1 MAQFSLYAKIA
12 SVIFGVAD
20 LQTVLPIAKE
30 YEPFLTRRSIGY
42 RLKKL
47 SAILSREINLEL
59 EPFDLTRN
67 HWTILGCLWQ
77 QNGVSV
83 SEISQQAQ
91 QIGGTI
97 TGVLDRMEK
106 RKLLKRKRDRKDKRI
121 WRVHLSDE
129 GVALLDVLPPVVK
142 RLWDRGLTGFTEEER
157 VRFSNLIDL
166 GIRNLC
172 PDYFAHLPE
181 RQFNLPYQSYLPPN
195 SLGYRIKL
203 LALAMGRI
211 FTDKIAENNVTVSHW
226 IVLCRLWQ
234 SDGVSVSEVGGYIE
248 QIGGTVSG
256 VLERMEDRGLIERKQ
271 NPNDKRCWK
280 VFLSNAGAELANV
293 LPPKAK
299 AVLDQMLFQMSA
311 DDLEFFSSSID
322 RLIANFSD

>member
-1 MAQFSLYAKIA
+1 MIT
-12 SVIFGVAD
+12 SVIFGVAI
-20 LQTVLPIAKE
+20 LATILPLEKE

-77 QNGVSV
+77 QNGISV
-83 SEISQQAQ
+83 SEIAQQVQ

-106 RKLLKRKRDRKDKRI
+106 RKLIKRKRDRKDKRI
-121 WRVHLSDE
+121 WRVHLTDE
-129 GVALLDVLPPVVK
+129 GLALVDVLPPVVK
-142 RLWDRGLTGFTEEER
+142 RLWDRGMKGFTEEDR
-157 VRFSNLIDL
+157 TRFSGLIDL
-166 GIRNLC
+166 GIRNCC
-172 PDYFAHLPE
+172 PDYFSHLPE
-181 RQFNLPYQSYLPPN
+181 RQFHLEFQSYLPPN

-203 LALAMGRI
+203 LSLVMGRI
-211 FTDKIAENNVTVSHW
+211 FTDKIANYNVTVSHW

-234 SDGVSVSEVGGYIE
+234 SDGVRVSEVGGYIE

-256 VLERMEDRGLIERKQ
+256 VLERMEERGLIYRKQ
-271 NPNDKRCWK
+271 CDKDKRCCK

-299 AVLDQMLFQMSA
+299 ETLDQMLSNMNSN
-311 DDLEFFSSSID
+311 DKEFLSDSID
-322 RLIANFSD
+322 KLIANFSD